1 MITFCRIYLIGGD
14 FIYYLKKYI
23 WIVFIVFILLL
34 FVFTKDKSTEEVI
47 LEKNDNL
54 EIKEEIITD
63 NVKLKIKVDIK
74 GAVKN
79 PGVYEVEENSR
90 VSDVINISGG
100 LTNEADTSIIN
111 LSKNVEDEMVIIIYT
126 KAEINEMKK
135 GNTSVKY
142 VEKEC
147 VCPKIENDACIE
159 NKVDNIPSNN
169 SNLSNNKISLNKA
182 SLDEL
187 MTLDGIGEKKA
198 QAIIDYRNKN
208 NGFKKVEEILEVDG
222 IGSATYEKIKDR
234 LIL

>member
-1 MITFCRIYLIGGD
+1 M
-14 FIYYLKKYI
+14 
-23 WIVFIVFILLL
+23 
-34 FVFTKDKSTEEVI
+34 
-47 LEKNDNL
+47 EKNDNL
-54 EIKEEIITD
+54 EIKDEIITD

-111 LSKNVEDEMVIIIYT
+111 SSKNVEDEIVIIIYT

-169 SNLSNNKISLNKA
+169 SNPSNNKISLNKA

-234 LIL
+234 LTL